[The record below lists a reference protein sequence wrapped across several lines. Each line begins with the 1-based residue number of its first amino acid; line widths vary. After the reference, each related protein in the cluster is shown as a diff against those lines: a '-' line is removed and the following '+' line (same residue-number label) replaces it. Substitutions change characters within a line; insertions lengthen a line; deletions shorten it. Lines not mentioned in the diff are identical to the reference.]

1 MSTNKVFLRHKTL
14 IDRTTPID
22 NSVFSSR
29 FHGNRKDETIGRQ
42 GDNYDEL
49 DFRGPIQTISRSSN
63 GRFVLGDPEVKPDRT
78 DYMTLD
84 SSVYPT
90 TNARASHIQ
99 GSHGNIG
106 QVQDGR
112 RQQCHMQSSRNYV
125 QFYQPQYYLTQDTDA
140 RLGLPPQR
148 IRYPDVHLAAL
159 EAPSHDHTVP
169 TNHDPLADWASN
181 GAVLQHGRRHCRRT
195 ELQPSGGDYSRV
207 RQPPSGRTL
216 PWNKMPPSGHT
227 ENYTIYPHYHD
238 QGIYS
243 QIQEQGSNEQY
254 KTHQRRSKSADSY
267 YGNYANHPSPS
278 RDFPRDPTPLRSRPV
293 TRDAGYTRISSRSAP
308 TTPGY
313 RSPSRDYPRDRRS
326 GTTSLVYNHVTYEDP
341 RGRHAHHHATRR
353 SVTPTTP
360 NSDRS
365 KRLSTPGTPGTY
377 QPRATTETPGAD
389 YRSYLTSSP
398 DVQDGSGQPFIIS
411 DVSSVL
417 PGSGSLMT
425 SSNHMPSSMVT
436 SPSLQVTSS
445 PDGDGDNH
453 CHHHLA
459 SRPKSPDP
467 WIPEVLHQRSL
478 SDEAQAGWR
487 DPQRYLFS
495 GPAPLAEDRVEAG
508 IYSPRTVEFM
518 DRYIAD
524 EDNKARRPPI
534 KKRLPADSPHL
545 PSHPPHL
552 PAAAVES
559 SPEELAYT
567 REKLDQAVRHVRRG
581 RLQPSYGHSAP
592 ELDVHETP
600 LQRQH
605 TPRARALALAQHC
618 HARSSEDLIGS
629 TQGQTDSSFPQ
640 SVTENKGD
648 HGGSR
653 PISAGSNSGKGSG
666 SHFAGRKTR
675 SHDVSQSPHDPLFE
689 GQGQS
694 EGQHYTGAP
703 FQDSSQNTSGLG
715 SKDTSRTLSSLEGTT
730 RTGSDDHM
738 TSRFTMH
745 SPHSSI
751 PNHETGPCSIRPD
764 SLHLAT
770 RETSGDEN
778 YEFDTALAAELV
790 ANLQES
796 GLSLEGVGVAISGSG
811 LQSHSPSPERIDPNE
826 SMEDKFERLR
836 REYREYQDSSREN
849 LSSEAPLTYTHLPN
863 ASHSSLNELESDM
876 L

>member
-1 MSTNKVFLRHKTL
+1 
-14 IDRTTPID
+14 
-22 NSVFSSR
+22 
-29 FHGNRKDETIGRQ
+29 
-42 GDNYDEL
+42 
-49 DFRGPIQTISRSSN
+49 
-63 GRFVLGDPEVKPDRT
+63 
-78 DYMTLD
+78 MTLD
-84 SSVYPT
+84 SNVYPT
-90 TNARASHIQ
+90 RNARASHIQ

-112 RQQCHMQSSRNYV
+112 RQQCRMQSSRNYV
-125 QFYQPQYYLTQDTDA
+125 QFYHPQYYLTQDTDA
-140 RLGLPPQR
+140 GLCLPPQS

-159 EAPSHDHTVP
+159 EAPCHDHTVP
-169 TNHDPLADWASN
+169 TNHDSLADWASN
-181 GAVLQHGRRHCRRT
+181 GAVLQHGRRHCRRKD
-195 ELQPSGGDYSRV
+195 LQPSGGDYSRV
-207 RQPPSGRTL
+207 RQPPSVRTL

-227 ENYTIYPHYHD
+227 ENYTIYTHYHD

-278 RDFPRDPTPLRSRPV
+278 RVFPRDPTPSRRPV
-293 TRDAGYTRISSRSAP
+293 TRDARYTRISSRSAP

-326 GTTSLVYNHVTYEDP
+326 GTTSPVYNHVTYEDP
-341 RGRHAHHHATRR
+341 RGRHAHYHTTRR
-353 SVTPTTP
+353 SATPTTP

-389 YRSYLTSSP
+389 YRSYLTSSL

-411 DVSSVL
+411 DVSSVF
-417 PGSGSLMT
+417 PGSSSLMT
-425 SSNHMPSSMVT
+425 SSNQMPSSMVT
-436 SPSLQVTSS
+436 SLSLQVKSS
-445 PDGDGDNH
+445 PDRDDENQ
-453 CHHHLA
+453 CHHHLG
-459 SRPKSPDP
+459 SRPESPDP
-467 WIPEVLHQRSL
+467 RSPEVRHQRSL
-478 SDEAQAGWR
+478 SDGAQAGWR

-495 GPAPLAEDRVEAG
+495 GPAPLAENRVEAG

-518 DRYIAD
+518 NRYIAD

-534 KKRLPADSPHL
+534 KKRLPTDSPHL

-567 REKLDQAVRHVRRG
+567 REKLDQAVRHVRWG

-592 ELDVHETP
+592 ELDVRETP

-605 TPRARALALAQHC
+605 TPRARARAQHC
-618 HARSSEDLIGS
+618 HSRSSEDLIGS
-629 TQGQTDSSFPQ
+629 TRSQTDSSLPQ

-648 HGGSR
+648 RSGSR
-653 PISAGSNSGKGSG
+653 PISAGSNSGRGSG

-675 SHDVSQSPHDPLFE
+675 SHDASQSPHHPLFE

-715 SKDTSRTLSSLEGTT
+715 SKDTSRTLSSLGGTT
-730 RTGSDDHM
+730 GTGSDDHM

-745 SPHSSI
+745 SPRSSI
-751 PNHETGPCSIRPD
+751 PNHEIGPTSIRPD
-764 SLHLAT
+764 SPHFAT
-770 RETSGDEN
+770 QETSGDEN

-790 ANLQES
+790 ANLHES
-796 GLSLEGVGVAISGSG
+796 GVSLEGAGGTVYGSG

-836 REYREYQDSSREN
+836 REYREFQGSSQEN
-849 LSSEAPLTYTHLPN
+849 LSSEAPPTYTHLPN
-863 ASHSSLNELESDM
+863 ASHSSLNELESET